1 MIVRTSKLTKKLVNK
16 ELLIFKQC
24 QMDVKNI
31 KCFLQWWEEPGT
43 MFPIVGF
50 IVYQILW
57 IVQSKI
63 KTKRI

>member
-1 MIVRTSKLTKKLVNK
+1 MNK
-16 ELLIFKQC
+16 ELLIFKQR

-31 KCFLQWWEEPGT
+31 KCFLQWWEEHGI

-50 IVYQILW
+50 IVHQNLW
-57 IVQSKI
+57 IVQSKN